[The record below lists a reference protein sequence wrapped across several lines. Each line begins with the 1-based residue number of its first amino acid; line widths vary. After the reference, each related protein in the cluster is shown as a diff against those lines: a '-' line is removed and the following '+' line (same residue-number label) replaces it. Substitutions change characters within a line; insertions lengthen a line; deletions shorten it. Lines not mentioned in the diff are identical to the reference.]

1 MSATRGVTLP
11 PRNTRLPPAGA
22 EPERADPVRADA
34 AAVRRAAQAIAA
46 VRAATNGPPP
56 SPRQARLATP
66 LSAWLAHRFLALWT
80 IAVLATAVAF
90 VAHLA
95 LRFETVRLG
104 YDVGKARR
112 EQSALVEQR
121 RLLSIE
127 AATLGQAGRVEA
139 VARGSLGM
147 DVPPPAR
154 VVPMGARASRR
165 AAGGVR

>member
-1 MSATRGVTLP
+1 MSASRGASLP
-11 PRNTRLPPAGA
+11 PRNVRTAPESVP
-22 EPERADPVRADA
+22 PERAEPVAVQRAS
-34 AAVRRAAQAIAA
+34 QALAA
-46 VRAATNGPPP
+46 VRAAAAPKPPT
-56 SPRQARLATP
+56 PREARLASP
-66 LSAWLAHRFLALWT
+66 LASWLARRFLVLWA

-112 EQSALVEQR
+112 AQGALVEQR

-127 AATLGQAGRVEA
+127 AATLGQAARVEA

-147 DVPPPAR
+147 DVPPPSH
-154 VVPMGARASRR
+154 VVPMGVRTARR